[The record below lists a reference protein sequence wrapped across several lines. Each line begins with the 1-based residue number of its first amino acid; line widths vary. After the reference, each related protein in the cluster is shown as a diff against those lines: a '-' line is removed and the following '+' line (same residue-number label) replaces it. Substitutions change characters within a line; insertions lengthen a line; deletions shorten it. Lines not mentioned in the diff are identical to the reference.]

1 MEVIY
6 RADKDV
12 PCDKLLDL
20 YRIGN
25 YNTWWT
31 ERNVRAWLN
40 HCYLFITAWSGV
52 QIVGTASAVSDGVNY
67 AHIEDVLVHPSFR
80 RKGIGTT
87 MMKMI
92 LERLQPLNLDFVQLT
107 PIPGRE
113 PFFEQLGFQVVPD
126 CHLMEWVVADK
137 K

>member
-1 MEVIY
+1 
-6 RADKDV
+6 
-12 PCDKLLDL
+12 
-20 YRIGN
+20 
-25 YNTWWT
+25 
-31 ERNVRAWLN
+31 
-40 HCYLFITAWSGV
+40 
-52 QIVGTASAVSDGVNY
+52 
-67 AHIEDVLVHPSFR
+67 
-80 RKGIGTT
+80 
-87 MMKMI
+87 MKMI